1 MRVKGGRVA
10 PDPERDILLISVVNR
25 YRDAPVSCGF
35 VKGFGL
41 KAGAIASSVAH
52 DAHNIV
58 VVGADPED
66 MAGAVNSIIRESGGF
81 CLSAG
86 GTSVSL
92 PLGVAGLMST
102 EPPRDVGVRL
112 DLLQRRARE
121 LGCLPDW
128 PFMTMSFLSL
138 LVIPR
143 LKIGDR
149 GLFDVDGFRFVDA
162 VIPSP
167 THG

>member
-1 MRVKGGRVA
+1 
-10 PDPERDILLISVVNR
+10 
-25 YRDAPVSCGF
+25 
-35 VKGFGL
+35 
-41 KAGAIASSVAH
+41 
-52 DAHNIV
+52 
-58 VVGADPED
+58 
-66 MAGAVNSIIRESGGF
+66 MAGAVNTIIRVSGGF

-102 EPPRDVGVRL
+102 EPPRDVGARL

-121 LGCLPDW
+121 LGCVLDW

-138 LVIPR
+138 LVVPR

-149 GLFDVDGFRFVDA
+149 GLFDVDSSRFVDA
-162 VIPSP
+162 VIPNPSR
-167 THG
+167 G